1 MKPLVTD
8 TIAQLR
14 PYEAGKPPEEIA
26 RDYGVPDAVK
36 LASNENP
43 LGPSPRALEAAR
55 RALSQVHR
63 YPDAN
68 AFTLRQALSERLGV
82 KPEQLIFGNGSNEL
96 IELIVRT
103 FCTGAHHL
111 VFAEPSFV
119 VYRIAAMAQGVPFTA
134 VPLNQQVHDLE
145 AMGQAVF
152 ERTRIV
158 FIANPNNPTGTYV
171 DQSALGRFLSQL
183 PEDVIAVID
192 EAYLEYAVAADYPD
206 ALRCLSSH
214 PRAIVLRTF
223 SKAYG
228 LAGLRLGY
236 AVAPAELALH
246 LNAVRAPFNAN
257 SLAQAA
263 ALAALGDSEHLRQ
276 VRELN
281 RSEMERIERALRANP
296 EVKVVPSQA
305 NFLLLELDR
314 PGAEVYQR
322 LLRRGVIVR
331 PIPPLPNAVRVSIGL
346 PAENDRFLAALR
358 EVLREPR

>member
-192 EAYLEYAVAADYPD
+192 EAYLEYAD
-206 ALRCLSSH
+206 RKS
-214 PRAIVLRTF
+214 
-223 SKAYG
+223 
-228 LAGLRLGY
+228 
-236 AVAPAELALH
+236 
-246 LNAVRAPFNAN
+246 
-257 SLAQAA
+257 
-263 ALAALGDSEHLRQ
+263 
-276 VRELN
+276 
-281 RSEMERIERALRANP
+281 
-296 EVKVVPSQA
+296 VV
-305 NFLLLELDR
+305 
-314 PGAEVYQR
+314 
-322 LLRRGVIVR
+322 
-331 PIPPLPNAVRVSIGL
+331 
-346 PAENDRFLAALR
+346 
-358 EVLREPR
+358 

>member
-1 MKPLVTD
+1 MKPLVTE

-26 RDYGVPDAVK
+26 RDYGVADAIK

-43 LGPSPRALEAAR
+43 LGPSPRAIEAAR
-55 RALSQVHR
+55 MALSEVHR

-68 AFTLRQALSERLGV
+68 AFALRQALGARLGTP
-82 KPEQLIFGNGSNEL
+82 PEQLVFGNGSNEL

-103 FCTGAHHL
+103 FCTSASHL

-134 VPLNQQVHDLE
+134 VPLNHYVHDLE
-145 AMGQAVF
+145 AMARAVHA
-152 ERTRIV
+152 RTRLV

-171 DQSALGRFLSQL
+171 GRDSLRRFLTEL
-183 PEDVIAVID
+183 PDEVIAVID
-192 EAYLEYAVAADYPD
+192 EAYFEYAVAADYPD
-206 ALRCLSSH
+206 ALQCLSSH
-214 PRAIVLRTF
+214 ARTIVLRTF

-236 AVAPAELALH
+236 AVAPAELASH

-257 SLAQAA
+257 SVAQAA
-263 ALAALGDSEHLRQ
+263 ALVALDDTEHLERVRQ
-276 VRELN
+276 LN
-281 RSEMERIERALRANP
+281 RSEMERVQHALESYP
-296 EVKVVPSQA
+296 SITVVPSEA
-305 NFLLLELDR
+305 NFLLLQLDQ
-314 PGAEVYQR
+314 PAAEVYGR
-322 LLRRGVIVR
+322 LLRLGVIVR
-331 PIPPLPNAVRVSIGL
+331 PIPPLPTALRVSVGL

-358 EVLREPR
+358 EVLRERS